1 LLDLTDKAIRGEE
14 KEKSYYNNIRSEPDD
29 ADYDKHR
36 SQLLKKKYSE

>member
-29 ADYDKHR
+29 AAMINIVVSY
-36 SQLLKKKYSE
+36 